1 MIEKLFSGDNYA
13 MSKTML
19 DVTTARH
26 DALASNIANV
36 ETAGYRRV
44 DVSKSFLQELQK
56 QFKTGDAPS
65 AANTKPVIEADAAAR
80 STRPDGNNVELDT
93 ELLQMGSNEM
103 QYEMLADFVSG
114 SLARLKTAITGRT
127 QA

>member
-19 DVTTARH
+19 DVTAARH
-26 DALASNIANV
+26 DALAANLANV
-36 ETAGYRRV
+36 STAGYRRV
-44 DVSKSFLQELQK
+44 DVSKTFLQELQT
-56 QFKTGDAPS
+56 QFKAGEKPVATHQ
-65 AANTKPVIEADAAAR
+65 PVIEADPTAR
-80 STRPDGNNVELDT
+80 STRADGNNVEIDT

-114 SLARLKTAITGRT
+114 SLAQLKASITGRT
-127 QA
+127 